1 MPDPLGDSRV
11 WLRKGRLQHA
21 EGVTFWSIGPRD
33 QPQQSLIRALS
44 AARAAGMD
52 MDVARADAVS
62 DVGVF
67 LAARARR
74 SAQLQLGSSLTTHP
88 HHLNAPL
95 LRVFARGL
103 REIRHPDAVANAYR
117 DRMQDAVSAQVD
129 SPQQIQGLDVIALR
143 TLQQARVMDTLG
155 LLIQHGGRGQ
165 RERTQHTW
173 RAVDLLVHLGLL
185 RIGTTRSAP
194 KPLAWDRDLSGPLP
208 DWDSGPL
215 PEPDPGPWRPRIT
228 PEQVSSGSQ
237 QISRPVEYLGPI
249 EGDEDMPTEP
259 IPVLRPAES
268 ELLRLA
274 RLTRELNP
282 LIVMELDPN
291 RLQQTVPRRLLFRSF
306 DAGAKRVHPDRFRSA
321 PEDLRQAADQLK
333 DVLEIARSDMEDA
346 RVLAT
351 WLREL
356 RQFYKLPSKV
366 SLSEKR
372 EAAELFEQARLHAAD
387 RNWDRAHKAAE
398 KAQRIDDADH
408 YKILSIFCAV
418 ALRRLGPRDAVLNLD
433 ALDLPDPRQR
443 AQAQVTAGRILRA
456 ARRIDDADDR
466 FRAALALDPNR
477 TDARDAL
484 QDQTQ

>member
-1 MPDPLGDSRV
+1 M

-33 QPQQSLIRALS
+33 QAQRSLIRALS

-74 SAQLQLGSSLTTHP
+74 SAQLELGSSLTKHP

-103 REIRHPDAVANAYR
+103 REIRHPDAVANAYHK
-117 DRMQDAVSAQVD
+117 RMQDAVSVNVD
-129 SPQQIQGLDVIALR
+129 PPQQLQGLDVIALR
-143 TLQQARVMDTLG
+143 TLKQAQVMNTLG
-155 LLIQHGGRGQ
+155 LLVQHGGRGQ

-173 RAVDLLVHLGLL
+173 RAIDLLVHLGLL
-185 RIGTTRSAP
+185 RIGVSKSAP

-228 PEQVSSGSQ
+228 PEQVSSSDQ
-237 QISRPVEYLGPI
+237 APSRPVEYLGPMDS
-249 EGDEDMPTEP
+249 DEDLPTEP
-259 IPVLRPAES
+259 IPILRPAEA

-282 LIVMELDPN
+282 LIVMEIDPN
-291 RLQQTVPRRLLFRSF
+291 RLQETVPRRLLFRSF
-306 DAGAKRVHPDRFRSA
+306 DAGVARLHPDRFRSA
-321 PEDLRQAADQLK
+321 SEDLRQAAHSLV
-333 DVLEIARSDMEDA
+333 DVLEVARSDMDDG

-356 RQFYKLPSKV
+356 RQFYKLPAKV
-366 SLSEKR
+366 SLSEQR
-372 EAAELFEQARLHAAD
+372 EAAALFAQAQAHAGD
-387 RNWDRAHKAAE
+387 RNWDRALKAAE
-398 KAQRIDDADH
+398 KAQRIDDRDS
-408 YKILSIFCAV
+408 YRILSIFCLV
-418 ALRRLGPRDAVLNLD
+418 ALRRLGPRDAVMNLD

-456 ARRIDDADDR
+456 ARRVEDAEVR
-466 FRAALALDPNR
+466 FRAAIALDPTR
-477 TDARDAL
+477 TDAQDAL
-484 QDQTQ
+484 LDGP